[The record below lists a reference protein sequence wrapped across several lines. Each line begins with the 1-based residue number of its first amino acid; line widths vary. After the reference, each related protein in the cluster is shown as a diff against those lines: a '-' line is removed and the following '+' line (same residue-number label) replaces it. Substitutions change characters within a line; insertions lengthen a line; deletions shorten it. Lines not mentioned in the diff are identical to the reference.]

1 MALAHLIGEI
11 ASYDSLLFNRAAAA
25 EWGLLAIAIAT
36 PILLFFILKRRKRAK
51 KVSILI
57 YHNRQ
62 KNMQQKKSNNWEKG
76 KRRIEK
82 LLYEM
87 TDHIQPAE
95 FIHPRSGLT
104 NANKPNY
111 YDIPIYGRTNKI
123 LRERNLKVN
132 RPKDSGTPLDVQE
145 LMAVS
150 TLAKQLRAR
159 SQHSIRI

>member
-11 ASYDSLLFNRAAAA
+11 ASYDSLLFNRTTVAG
-25 EWGLLAIAIAT
+25 WGLLAIAIAT
-36 PILLFFILKRRKRAK
+36 PILLFFILKRRKWAK
-51 KVSILI
+51 EVSILI
-57 YHNRQ
+57 HHNRQ
-62 KNMQQKKSNNWEKG
+62 KDILQKRSNNWEKG

-104 NANKPNY
+104 NANKRNY
-111 YDIPIYGRTNKI
+111 YEIPIYGRTNKI
-123 LRERNLKVN
+123 LKERNLKVN
-132 RPKDSGTPLDVQE
+132 RPKNSGNPLDVQE

-150 TLAKQLRAR
+150 TLAKRLRER